1 MNQENLFSEFKKPT
15 YQEWYDECVKLLK
28 GAPFDKKMNT
38 STVEGINLKP
48 IYMQEDLPANVEMP
62 AQGTYLRGTNAGG
75 YRTKPWVIS
84 QDMYAKTP
92 QEFNAKILDALNK
105 GQTGVEITF
114 DDASS
119 KCIDADLANEIG
131 TGGVS
136 ISTKEDMEIALKD
149 VSREHININIFAG
162 MAYCSAAA
170 FLYSST
176 SDLSKLTGGIY
187 ADILSMLAKD
197 GAVETSLENAYDALY
212 ALADFNAK
220 NAPKFGAVGVDMYA
234 YSCSG
239 ASAVE
244 ELSFAIATAKK
255 YLSELLKRG
264 MDINEAAP
272 LFRFRMGVGS
282 NFFMEIAKLRAL
294 RVLWAKVVEAFGG
307 NEEAQKIKVFVRT
320 TTFNKTAFDP
330 YVNMLRTTTEAFSA
344 IVGICDGI
352 TIGTFDEIFD
362 KADDFSMRIARNQQI
377 LLAQECNLCDVID
390 PVGGSWYVE
399 NLANEIAEKSWAKF
413 QDIESQGGMESYILE
428 GKAAADVQNTY
439 LARKKLYDS
448 RRNIIVGTNS
458 YANLTEVLLE
468 KPEVDQKA
476 LKEVRVNDLKEAR
489 KIDSFTVDA
498 KFDANLISQLIS
510 AVTAGA
516 SLEVVSDNVN
526 VTGEHTSAKASLLM
540 KRASEHFE
548 DLRLASEASKEA
560 TGSAPKI
567 FLATMGS
574 LVQHKARAD
583 FIRGFFEVGGFDVI
597 YPAGFES
604 AEDAAKAFAESE
616 ATIAVICSTDATYPE
631 LVPSVSKAIKA
642 IAPNAKVFMAGM
654 PDKDLVEG
662 YKAAGMDDS
671 ISLRTN
677 NYDMLSSLLSGLG
690 VI

>member
-1 MNQENLFSEFKKPT
+1 MNKENLFSEFKKPT

-28 GAPFDKKMNT
+28 GAPFEKKMNT
-38 STVEGINLKP
+38 STVEGITLKP
-48 IYMQEDLPANVEMP
+48 IYMQEDLPQGLEMP
-62 AQGTYLRGTNAGG
+62 AQGSYLRGTNAGG

-92 QEFNAKILDALNK
+92 QEFNTKLLDALSK

-131 TGGVS
+131 IGGVS
-136 ISTKEDMEIALKD
+136 ISTKADMDIALNE

-162 MAYCSAAA
+162 MAYCTAAA

-176 SDLSKLTGGIY
+176 EDLTKLTGGVY
-187 ADILSMLAKD
+187 SDILSMLAKE

-220 NAPKFGAVGVDMYA
+220 NAPNFGAVGVDMYA

-244 ELSFAIATAKK
+244 ELSFAMATATK

-264 MDINEAAP
+264 MDINTAAP
-272 LFRFRMGVGS
+272 LFRFRMGIGS

-294 RVLWAKVVEAFGG
+294 RTLWAKVVESFGG
-307 NEEAQKIKVFVRT
+307 NEEAQKINVFVRT
-320 TTFNKTAFDP
+320 TTFNKTAYDP

-344 IVGICDGI
+344 IVGICDGM
-352 TIGTFDEIFD
+352 TVGAFDEIFD

-377 LLAQECNLCDVID
+377 LLAQECNLCDVVD

-399 NLANEIAEKSWAKF
+399 NLCQELAEKSWAKF
-413 QDIESQGGMESYILE
+413 QDIEYQGGMEKYILE
-428 GKAAADVQNTY
+428 GKAAKDVENTY

-448 RRNIIVGTNS
+448 RRNVIVGTNS

-468 KPEVDQKA
+468 KPVVDQAA
-476 LKEVRVNDLKEAR
+476 LKEIRTNDLREAR
-489 KIDSFTVDA
+489 KIKSFVVDS

-510 AVTAGA
+510 AVVVGA

-526 VTGEHTSAKASLLM
+526 VSGEHTEAESALLM

-548 DLRLASEASKEA
+548 ALRMSSEAYREA
-560 TGSAPKI
+560 NGSLPKV

-583 FIRGFFEVGGFDVI
+583 FIRGFFEVGGFEVV
-597 YPAGFES
+597 YPNGFES
-604 AEDAAKAFAESE
+604 AEEAAKAFAESG
-616 ATIAVICSTDATYPE
+616 AKFAVICSTDATYPE
-631 LVPSVSKAIKA
+631 LVPSVSKAIKD
-642 IAPNAKVFMAGM
+642 IAPNSKVFMAGM
-654 PDKDLVEG
+654 PDKDLLEG
-662 YKAAGMDDS
+662 YNAAGMDDS
-671 ISLRTN
+671 ISVRTN
-677 NYDMLSSLLSGLG
+677 NYDMLSSLLSDLG